1 MNKQNVYI
9 FGGILFSLK
18 KKEILTYATIWM
30 NLRKIVVSEISQS
43 QGQILIW
50 YLESTYM
57 RY

>member
-9 FGGILFSLK
+9 FSGILFSLK